1 MNGNVVFVVLDMVVS
16 VIVCVNVAAVATC
29 ECGCDSGCSCNL
41 ACDDAAIARPQNIGT
56 MIDDYL
62 VDVGAGVV
70 ALGGDD
76 LLFLALFLL

>member
-1 MNGNVVFVVLDMVVS
+1 MNGDAVFVILDVVVS
-16 VIVCVNVAAVATC
+16 DILCVNVATVVTC

-62 VDVGAGVV
+62 VDVGAVVV